1 MPQPM
6 PIVVPR
12 IGRAPLQRST
22 RRRWRTVAAAIAAV
36 TVAGCTAR
44 TRRTPDDA
52 IVVLIPNLIRD
63 IDPRFALTN
72 YDSKLSRLIA
82 IGLTTVDRED
92 LEPALAL
99 AESIEAID
107 DRTYRVVL
115 RADARF
121 SDGTPVTAA
130 DVAFTFESAMLE
142 EVNSLFRRN
151 FEERFERFDVVSARE
166 VIIHLDKPV
175 ATLLSDLDFG
185 IISKRAANAELR
197 YEGGVV
203 IGAGPYRVDEISGEH
218 LVLRRNPYFLG
229 EAAVTDRLIVRV
241 VRDSNARTLMLV
253 GGSAD
258 MTQNSLRVD
267 LVDEVTKRE
276 RLHLVAGPSAILTYL
291 MMHNRDPVL
300 SDVRV
305 RRAIAHAIDRERI
318 VSAKM
323 GGRAVLATG
332 LLPPAHWAYEPD
344 VVRYG
349 YDPERAR
356 ALLDEAGYPDPD
368 GPGGASRMSL
378 SYKTSAD
385 QFRLTLARIIAS
397 QLGEVGIDV
406 EVRSFEFGTFF
417 TDIKRGNYQIAS
429 MQTSDITEPDYLFTY
444 FNSSRIP
451 SDKEPS
457 LHNRWRFKNDRVD
470 ALTVAGREE
479 MDRDRRRELYLEVQ
493 RILADQV
500 PVVPLWHEDNLAVM
514 NVDVTGYRVF
524 PNARFFGLVGAQK
537 SR

>member
-1 MPQPM
+1 M
-6 PIVVPR
+6 PISVPT
-12 IGRAPLQRST
+12 IDRAPLQRST
-22 RRRWRTVAAAIAAV
+22 RRRWRTVAAALAAV

-63 IDPRFALTN
+63 VDPRFALTN

-99 AESIEAID
+99 AESIEPID
-107 DRTYRVVL
+107 DRTYRVVI

-151 FEERFERFDVVSARE
+151 FEERFERLEVVSARE

-197 YEGGVV
+197 YEDGVV
-203 IGAGPYRVDEISGEH
+203 IGAGPFRVEEISGER
-218 LVLRRNPYFLG
+218 LVLARNPYFLG

-318 VSAKM
+318 ISAKM

-332 LLPPAHWAYEPD
+332 LLPPAHWAYEANVD
-344 VVRYG
+344 RYG

-368 GPGGASRMSL
+368 GPGGAPRLSL

-451 SDKEPS
+451 TDKEPS
-457 LHNRWRFKNDRVD
+457 LHNRWRFVNERVD
-470 ALTVAGREE
+470 ALTMAGRAE

-524 PNARFFGLVGAQK
+524 PNARLFGLVGARK